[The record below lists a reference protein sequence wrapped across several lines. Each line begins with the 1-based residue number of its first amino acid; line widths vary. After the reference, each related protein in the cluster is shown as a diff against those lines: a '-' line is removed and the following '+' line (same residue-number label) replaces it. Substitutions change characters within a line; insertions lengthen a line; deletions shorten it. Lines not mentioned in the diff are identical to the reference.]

1 MYNKDV
7 GRNGGFCNGI
17 EYLPIERLV
26 PEAATSDA
34 GRFYIQGGLT
44 MEKFAVLCK
53 NKADLDEAIKKFKRM
68 GAKWLGIFDIVDDN
82 WFHGCFPV
90 WMLFE
95 NGGICWNE
103 EKPKGFNPIRLQDL
117 LESENQSIT
126 IYQKVREVIAK
137 NNITGKTATAKCHP
151 EDEFDFSVGARLA
164 LDRLFEPE
172 EFVPYLK
179 DVCLGYDYGKIG
191 EPTNL
196 LDSFEN
202 PLFVGDVVDV
212 ISKTT
217 GHLGQE
223 FVVKNKIEWGAKNVK
238 SFVMGIEMSC
248 KGGNDYGGRFL
259 VVKTKDHSK
268 VKHLEKHG
276 VVTAILK

>member
-1 MYNKDV
+1 
-7 GRNGGFCNGI
+7 
-17 EYLPIERLV
+17 
-26 PEAATSDA
+26 
-34 GRFYIQGGLT
+34 

-68 GAKWLGIFDIVDDN
+68 GAKWFGIFDIVDDN
-82 WFHGCFPV
+82 WFNTIFPV
-90 WMLFE
+90 WMVYE
-95 NGGICWNE
+95 HETVYWSG
-103 EKPKGFNPIRLQDL
+103 EKPEGFNPIRLKEFLQ
-117 LESENQSIT
+117 SENLSIT
-126 IYQKVREVIAK
+126 IYQKGRKVIAED
-137 NNITGKTATAKCHP
+137 NATGKTATAKCHP

-164 LDRLFEPE
+164 LDRLFKPE

-268 VKHLEKHG
+268 VKHLEKQG
-276 VVTAILK
+276 AITAILK

>member
-1 MYNKDV
+1 
-7 GRNGGFCNGI
+7 
-17 EYLPIERLV
+17 
-26 PEAATSDA
+26 
-34 GRFYIQGGLT
+34 

-53 NKADLDEAIKKFKRM
+53 NNTDLDKAIKKFKRM
-68 GAKWLGIFDIVDDN
+68 GAKWFGIFDIVDDN
-82 WFHGCFPV
+82 WFNTIFPV
-90 WMLFE
+90 WMVYE
-95 NGGICWNE
+95 HETVYWSG
-103 EKPKGFNPIRLQDL
+103 EKPEGFNPIRLKDF
-117 LESENQSIT
+117 LESENLSIT
-126 IYQKVREVIAK
+126 IYQKGRKVIAED
-137 NNITGKTATAKCHP
+137 NATGKTATAKCHP

-164 LDRLFEPE
+164 LDRLFKPE

-259 VVKTKDHSK
+259 VVKVKDHSK
-268 VKHLEKHG
+268 LEHLEKCG
-276 VVTAILK
+276 LITAILK

>member
-1 MYNKDV
+1 
-7 GRNGGFCNGI
+7 
-17 EYLPIERLV
+17 
-26 PEAATSDA
+26 
-34 GRFYIQGGLT
+34 

-53 NKADLDEAIKKFKRM
+53 SKTDLDKTIKKFKRM
-68 GAKWLGIFDIVDDN
+68 GAKWLGIFDIIDCD

-95 NGGICWNE
+95 NGAICWNE
-103 EKPKGFNPIRLQDL
+103 KKPEGFNPIRLKDF

-126 IYQKVREVIAK
+126 IYQKGHKVIAK
-137 NNITGKTATAKCHP
+137 DNATGKTATAKCHP
-151 EDEFDFSVGARLA
+151 EDEFDFSIGAKLA

-179 DVCLGYDYGKIG
+179 DVCSRYDYGKIG

-196 LDSFEN
+196 LDSFGK

-238 SFVMGIEMSC
+238 SFVMGIEESC
-248 KGGNDYGGRFL
+248 KGGNDYDGRFL
-259 VVKTKDHSK
+259 VVKVKDHSK
-268 VKHLEKHG
+268 VEHLERHDFI
-276 VVTAILK
+276 TAILK

>member
-1 MYNKDV
+1 
-7 GRNGGFCNGI
+7 
-17 EYLPIERLV
+17 
-26 PEAATSDA
+26 
-34 GRFYIQGGLT
+34 

-53 NKADLDEAIKKFKRM
+53 NNTDLDKAIKKFKRM
-68 GAKWLGIFDIVDDN
+68 GAKWFGIFDIIDDN
-82 WFHGCFPV
+82 WFNTIFPV
-90 WMLFE
+90 WMVYE
-95 NGGICWNE
+95 HETVYWSG
-103 EKPKGFNPIRLQDL
+103 EKPEGFKPIRLKEFLQ
-117 LESENQSIT
+117 SENLSIT
-126 IYQKVREVIAK
+126 IYQKGRKVIAED
-137 NNITGKTATAKCHP
+137 NATGKTATAKCHP
-151 EDEFDFSVGARLA
+151 EDEFDFSVGAKLA
-164 LDRLFEPE
+164 LDRLFKPE

-179 DVCLGYDYGKIG
+179 DVRLGCDYGKIG

-268 VKHLEKHG
+268 VKHLEKQG
-276 VVTAILK
+276 AITAILK

>member
-1 MYNKDV
+1 
-7 GRNGGFCNGI
+7 
-17 EYLPIERLV
+17 
-26 PEAATSDA
+26 
-34 GRFYIQGGLT
+34 

-68 GAKWLGIFDIVDDN
+68 GAKWFGIFDIVDDN
-82 WFHGCFPV
+82 WFNTIFPV
-90 WMLFE
+90 WMVYE
-95 NGGICWNE
+95 HETVYWSG
-103 EKPKGFNPIRLQDL
+103 EKPEGFNPIRLKEFLQ
-117 LESENQSIT
+117 SENLSIT
-126 IYQKVREVIAK
+126 IYQKGRKVIAED
-137 NNITGKTATAKCHP
+137 NATGKTATAKCHP

-164 LDRLFEPE
+164 LDRLFKPE

-179 DVCLGYDYGKIG
+179 DFCLGYDYGKIG

-217 GHLGQE
+217 GHLGQK

-259 VVKTKDHSK
+259 VVKVKDHSK
-268 VKHLEKHG
+268 LEHLEKCG
-276 VVTAILK
+276 LITAILK